1 MANRKAMILTG
12 LAAGGAFLAS
22 SPAKAQYSPT
32 PEFTGHIG
40 RTVGET
46 KTAYPLHNPKAKPG
60 SPNVVWIVLD
70 DTGFGVSSAFGG
82 LVETPTFD
90 YLAQNGLTFNNY
102 HSAAISAATR
112 ACLLTGRNHHDN
124 HTGRFNDD
132 QYGAPGYDTYM
143 PMENGTIAEIL
154 SDNGYATFCVG
165 KYNGTPFENA
175 SNAGPFNR
183 WPLSRGF
190 DHYFGFNPASGG
202 EDQWHPILYRDT
214 HRVPDNEPGQVVV
227 ERFADEAINY
237 IADQKSAAPDQPFF
251 LYFATGTTHRP
262 FHVTKEWI
270 DKYHGC
276 FDSGWD
282 EYSKKVLKRQ
292 IEMGVVP
299 KGTELAIVNK
309 DVPAWDSLSDDEK
322 KLFSRQM
329 EVFAG
334 FMGEADYHIGRIID
348 FIRRIGELDN
358 TLVIVVLGDNGA
370 SGEGDS
376 TGLMNSTP
384 EKNKAYIQ
392 EELKKYDH
400 YGDERTL
407 PFYPAGWAQACNT
420 PFRYYKKWPDYEGGT
435 HDGLIVFYPKGIV
448 DKGGIRTQYTHC
460 TDILPTTVE
469 LTGSTVPQVIDGYPQ
484 TEISG
489 TSFAYAVTS
498 KDNNVKDR
506 KTFQYY
512 ELNSSY
518 ALYKDGWKVQF
529 PNGAVNGLR
538 AGIYPDTGVHLYNLK
553 KDFNESKDLAAKYP
567 GKVNEMLKEFDD
579 YAWKHNIYPLKNGK
593 VNIDPDYPSKL
604 RPHYDIFVGARDF
617 GEYPFFEGT
626 GGRPYTLTVYIDKP
640 GTSGVLI
647 SQKEYALYVLDGKLV
662 YGSSTGEK
670 LFADRPLPSGEC
682 VVKVV
687 ADHKG
692 KKSTISLYI
701 DDVKVGSKEFSTKI
715 NAPGKSNAIQVGR
728 QWGVPVNDDY
738 ESPFMFNGKIFKA
751 SIDIQM

>member
-154 SDNGYATFCVG
+154 SENGYATFCVG
-165 KYNGTPFENA
+165 KYNGTPFDNA

-358 TLVIVVLGDNGA
+358 TLVIVVHKMLLG
-370 SGEGDS
+370 
-376 TGLMNSTP
+376 
-384 EKNKAYIQ
+384 
-392 EELKKYDH
+392 H
-400 YGDERTL
+400 
-407 PFYPAGWAQACNT
+407 
-420 PFRYYKKWPDYEGGT
+420 
-435 HDGLIVFYPKGIV
+435 
-448 DKGGIRTQYTHC
+448 
-460 TDILPTTVE
+460 
-469 LTGSTVPQVIDGYPQ
+469 
-484 TEISG
+484 
-489 TSFAYAVTS
+489 
-498 KDNNVKDR
+498 
-506 KTFQYY
+506 
-512 ELNSSY
+512 
-518 ALYKDGWKVQF
+518 
-529 PNGAVNGLR
+529 
-538 AGIYPDTGVHLYNLK
+538 
-553 KDFNESKDLAAKYP
+553 
-567 GKVNEMLKEFDD
+567 
-579 YAWKHNIYPLKNGK
+579 
-593 VNIDPDYPSKL
+593 
-604 RPHYDIFVGARDF
+604 
-617 GEYPFFEGT
+617 
-626 GGRPYTLTVYIDKP
+626 
-640 GTSGVLI
+640 
-647 SQKEYALYVLDGKLV
+647 
-662 YGSSTGEK
+662 
-670 LFADRPLPSGEC
+670 
-682 VVKVV
+682 
-687 ADHKG
+687 
-692 KKSTISLYI
+692 
-701 DDVKVGSKEFSTKI
+701 
-715 NAPGKSNAIQVGR
+715 
-728 QWGVPVNDDY
+728 
-738 ESPFMFNGKIFKA
+738 
-751 SIDIQM
+751 